1 MDAGLHMDAGVRMD
15 SFVVGNPKTMTKIL
29 RSWTNLG
36 RVSRVEFFRTIA
48 DNLAKA
54 PPPLANPNP
63 PTATYEGLVAAAEA
77 ATKSIADLE
86 QQLKVARQTAGP
98 IVDAAAA
105 ATETMARRCEDAFA
119 DNPAGATAVGFTV
132 AGNTPSAPGAFGAP
146 QDLSTSMNESQ
157 GAIDWQC
164 HPVAGATNYE
174 LETTAD
180 PVHGPWTRQESST
193 RSRGTIPGL
202 PSGTRIY
209 LRVRANGPKGP
220 GPWSELSD
228 RMVP

>member
-1 MDAGLHMDAGVRMD
+1 MDAGFRMDAGVRMD
-15 SFVVGNPKTMTKIL
+15 SVAVGNPKNMTKIL
-29 RSWTNLG
+29 RNWTNLG
-36 RVSRVEFFRTIA
+36 RVARVEFFRTIA
-48 DNLAKA
+48 DSLAKT

-63 PTATYEGLVAAAEA
+63 STAAYETIVTTAEA
-77 ATKSIADLE
+77 ALKAIADAE
-86 QQLKVARQTAGP
+86 QALKVARQAATPA
-98 IVDAAAA
+98 IDAAAA

-119 DNPAGATAVGFTV
+119 DNPAGATAVGFIIST
-132 AGNTPSAPGAFGAP
+132 NTPSPATTLGQP
-146 QDLSTSMNESQ
+146 QDVTTSMNENQ
-157 GAIDWQC
+157 GAIDWHC

-180 PVHGPWTRQESST
+180 PVHGPWARQESST
-193 RSRGTIPGL
+193 RSRGTITGL

-220 GPWSELSD
+220 GAWSDVSD